1 MSKIYVDEIAGIAS
15 PSTVAIPGHVIQ
27 VVSNSVQDASTA
39 ISTSTWVN
47 MVEVTI
53 TPTSSTNKIYLQA
66 SSCFYMSGTVTLST
80 AIFKNGS
87 SIKTTG
93 NGWLGYNKHDV
104 SNNHRDTITHIF
116 MDTAGSTSPITYS
129 FQTYANGGGLEYS
142 ASGTPTI
149 ITATE
154 IAG

>member
-1 MSKIYVDEIAGIAS
+1 MTTLYVDNIAPNLQS
-15 PSTVAIPGHVIQ
+15 RVSVPGHVIQ
-27 VVSNSVQDASTA
+27 VVSNAVQDTSTA

-53 TPTSSTNKIYLQA
+53 TPTSATNKIYLQA

-80 AIFKNGS
+80 AIFKDGS
-87 SIKTTG
+87 SVKTTG

-116 MDTAGSTSPITYS
+116 MDTAGSTGSITYS
-129 FQTYANGGGLEYS
+129 FQVYANGSGLEYS

-149 ITATE
+149 ITAME